1 MVYNTYYL
9 TNIFV
14 FSKLKNIK
22 TKFYL
27 KLVLISE
34 HYINRL
40 LNSKYKSIL
49 DRYFKLTDK

>member
-9 TNIFV
+9 INIFV

-27 KLVLISE
+27 KIVLISE

-40 LNSKYKSIL
+40 FNSKYKSIL
-49 DRYFKLTDK
+49 DRYFKLTEK